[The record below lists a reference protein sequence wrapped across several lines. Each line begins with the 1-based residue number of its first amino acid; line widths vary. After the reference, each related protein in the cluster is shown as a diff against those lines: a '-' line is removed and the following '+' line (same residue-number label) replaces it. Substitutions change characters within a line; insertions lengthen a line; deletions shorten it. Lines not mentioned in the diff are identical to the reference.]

1 MLSLNRVK
9 TTVAAG
15 KRNHFDFGH
24 HHMTTLDF
32 GINRPVL
39 MQECVPGDRVKL
51 GMSVFSRL
59 TPLALPT
66 IGQAGIE
73 SRAFFVRT
81 RLLFDSYQNWLTDTP
96 YLSDSGAAVKPYVP
110 LFRMFDICSWFVM
123 SKYVSFFRISQSV
136 GDWGSIIY
144 PLIDYTIDLRQDAV
158 LNDRKTGSPWSESE
172 MSGYD
177 GQFYFGGLDG
187 VSGSK
192 AFLRAVG
199 YNYNGT
205 FGPFESLF
213 GYVRFKFTPEGKNVL
228 NILRSLGY
236 RIDFSATFP
245 IFLSGVMDNVDE
257 FPEFHQNALPF
268 LSFARIFTDFYTNPR
283 YTQVPYNALFVGNR
297 QYLGAFYNGSG
308 QNSVDSYNWKNPDSF
323 AYMLWFLSQCQFV
336 LVSPDV
342 YNTSWLYPNSNIAG
356 SAGSSQ
362 TLYTNPSDESTVIS
376 NYISTGALDGS
387 EGADNVQGVSDVLL
401 RSLNAL
407 SKWVRR
413 NNVIGS
419 RYVDRLLVRFGL
431 RPSDAVVG
439 RAEFLGSDYTP
450 INIGDVTATANG
462 STADGVSSEV
472 GDYNGKGSA
481 FGGGLNVQYDCD
493 EAGYLIVL
501 STIRP
506 RTSYYEGADPTVL
519 RSQDKFD
526 WFTPEFDAVGMV
538 PLDTRTMFGDV
549 LGVDDSQD
557 SVYDNIDNLVST
569 FGWLPTYSDYKYKHD
584 KLTGDF
590 AIPSLSTG
598 LDSFHM
604 MRKVEVGTSNNLS
617 FQLFDT
623 YLRQQ
628 YDRIFRDTSVQDEH
642 FILSYVF
649 KLDMQ
654 RPMLSITDSLVYP
667 DEQGK
672 KVSTPPSGQ
681 YF

>member
-15 KRNHFDFGH
+15 QRNHFDFGH

-96 YLSDSGAAVKPYVP
+96 YLHSSGVTQTARIPM
-110 LFRMFDICSWFVM
+110 FRMFDICSWFVM
-123 SKYVSFFRISQSV
+123 SKYASFFSISHSV
-136 GDWGSIIY
+136 GEWGSIIY
-144 PLIDYTIDLRQDAV
+144 PLIDYTVDVRSTSTYTDLKVD
-158 LNDRKTGSPWSESE
+158 SPWSARD
-172 MSGYD
+172 MTGFD
-177 GQFYFGGLDG
+177 GQFYIGDTTDN
-187 VSGSK
+187 SSTR
-192 AFLRAVG
+192 FLRAIGIGSDGVLAPLSVFSKG
-199 YNYNGT
+199 
-205 FGPFESLF
+205 FI
-213 GYVRFKFTPEGKNVL
+213 RFKFTPEGKNVL

-236 RIDFSATFP
+236 RVDFSSTFP
-245 IFLSGVMDNVDE
+245 SALSAIIDNEDE
-257 FPEFHQNALPF
+257 LPEYHQNALPF
-268 LSFARIFTDFYTNPR
+268 LAFARIFTDFYTNPR
-283 YTQVPYNALFVGNR
+283 YTQVPYNSLFIGNR
-297 QYLGAFYNGSG
+297 KYIGKFSSG
-308 QNSVDSYNWKNPDSF
+308 DGFHNPETYDWIFPESF

-342 YNTSWLYPNSNIAG
+342 YNTSWLYPNSNVAG
-356 SAGSSQ
+356 SADSSQ
-362 TLYTNPSDESTVIS
+362 TTFSNPSDDSVVIS
-376 NYISTGALDGS
+376 NYLSTGALTGS
-387 EGADNVQGVSDVLL
+387 EGALNVQGISDVLL

-462 STADGVSSEV
+462 TTADGVSSEV

-506 RTSYYEGADPTVL
+506 RTSYYEGADPSVL

-549 LGVDDSQD
+549 LGVDASQE
-557 SVYDNIDNLVST
+557 SIYDDVNNLAST
-569 FGWLPTYSDYKYKHD
+569 FGWYPTYSDYKYKHD

-590 AIPSLSTG
+590 AVPSLSTG

-604 MRKVEVGTSNNLS
+604 MRKIEVGSSNNLS

-628 YDRIFRDTSVQDEH
+628 YDRIFRDTSVKDEH

-667 DEQGK
+667 DEKGK